1 LRRSKVPKD
10 ILIVDDCTFT
20 TKVLARLMQE
30 MGFNVATAG
39 SAEEAVRFLETND
52 PPSLFFVDW
61 VMPGMSG
68 VEFVAWLR
76 DQGTTDKTPVVMV
89 TAQRDMSQIAEAIQ
103 SGANEYIM
111 KPFSPEV
118 IAEKLK
124 ILGIRVREM
133 NG

>member
-1 LRRSKVPKD
+1 MPNN
-10 ILIVDDCTFT
+10 ILIVDDCKFT
-20 TKVLARLMQE
+20 AKVLARLMQE
-30 MGFNVATAG
+30 MGFDVATVE
-39 SAEEAVRFLETND
+39 SAEEAVQFLETHE

-89 TAQRDMSQIAEAIQ
+89 TAQRDMAQITEAIHV
-103 SGANEYIM
+103 GANEYIM

-118 IAEKLK
+118 VAEKLK
-124 ILGIRVREM
+124 ILGIAVREM
-133 NG
+133 HG